1 VNPVN
6 PTFSIPYATALGLVV
21 ESDGHGAICRMRY
34 TESLAGFGALHGGAI
49 GALLELAA
57 IAELSHGIV
66 GHRSIGDGS
75 GESKPKLI
83 SMTVE
88 FLRAGRLEDTFAW
101 AHIVRQGRRVANVR
115 AEAWQGE
122 RTRLIAVAHSVF
134 SLS

>member
-1 VNPVN
+1 MNP
-6 PTFSIPYATALGLVV
+6 PSSIPYATSLGLVV
-21 ESDGHGAICRMRY
+21 ESGGHGAICRMSY
-34 TESLAGFGALHGGAI
+34 SDSLAGFGALHGGAI

-57 IAELSHGIV
+57 TAELSRELAGV
-66 GHRSIGDGS
+66 GDGS
-75 GESKPKLI
+75 AGPKLI

-88 FLRAGRLEDTFAW
+88 FLRAGRLEDAFAW